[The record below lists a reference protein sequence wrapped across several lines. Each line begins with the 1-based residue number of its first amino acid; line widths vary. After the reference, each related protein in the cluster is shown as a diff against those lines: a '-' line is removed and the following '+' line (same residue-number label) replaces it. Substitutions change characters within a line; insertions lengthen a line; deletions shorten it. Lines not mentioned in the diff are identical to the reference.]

1 MSRWFPEGG
10 LAAVARG
17 QLRVRLA
24 PDAVEL
30 VRLSGGLR
38 PGIVGAV
45 RHAVAQGSGVAGAQ
59 PWRAAL
65 AAASEVLGSEP
76 RLGGAP
82 ARVSVSDHWAR
93 WLLVPFSESLTLD
106 AEMESYARLEFE
118 AVHGE
123 RVRDWTVR
131 LSAPQAGRAVPA
143 CALDSSLP
151 GAIDA
156 VLKGAGSWL
165 ASLNAGFALA
175 FDRHRRRIGP
185 GVGALAWV
193 EHGRCTL
200 GVFQDSAWQAIASPR
215 FHGDPAVA
223 LAGELAAVLACGA
236 VASPGVLHVAFAAG
250 RRAMPAEL
258 AGWRVDV
265 LSEPAVP
272 FAALPADSGGT
283 AYSRQVQS

>member
-1 MSRWFPEGG
+1 VSRWFPEAG
-10 LAAVARG
+10 LAAIARG

-45 RHAVAQGSGVAGAQ
+45 RHAVAQGSGVPGTQ

-65 AAASEVLGSEP
+65 AAVSEALRSEP

-82 ARVSVSDHWAR
+82 AWASVSDHWTR

-106 AEMESYARLEFE
+106 AELESYARLEFE

-123 RVRDWTVR
+123 RVRDWIVR
-131 LSAPQAGRAVPA
+131 LSAPRAGGAVPA
-143 CALDSSLP
+143 CALDASLP
-151 GAIDA
+151 GAIET
-156 VLKGAGSWL
+156 VLKGAGAWL
-165 ASLNAGFALA
+165 ASLNAGFAVA
-175 FDRHRRRIGP
+175 FDRHRKRIGP

-193 EHGRCTL
+193 EPGRCTL
-200 GVFQDSAWQAIASPR
+200 GVFQDGAWQAIASPR

-223 LAGELAAVLACGA
+223 LAGELAAALARGA
-236 VASPGVLHVAFAAG
+236 VASPGMLHVAFAAG

-258 AGWRVDV
+258 AGWRVHI
-265 LSEPAVP
+265 LSEPDAP
-272 FAALPADSGGT
+272 FTALPADGSGT
-283 AYSRQVQS
+283 AVSRQVQS